1 MASDLRFVE
10 YVCEQAGHE
19 PALSHRKMF
28 GEYALYM
35 QGKVVGLVCDNLL
48 FVKPTLQGKAVLGAT
63 TERPPYPG
71 AKPHFQVAE
80 ELEDRELMQ
89 RLFRATA
96 LALPPPR
103 PKSRKP
109 ATRPVQSR

>member
-1 MASDLRFVE
+1 
-10 YVCEQAGHE
+10 
-19 PALSHRKMF
+19 MF

-71 AKPHFQVAE
+71 AKPYFQVAE
-80 ELEDRELMQ
+80 ELDDQELVQ
-89 RLFRATA
+89 RLFQVTA
-96 LALPPPR
+96 LALPM
-103 PKSRKP
+103 PKPKGRKATTKPVRSR
-109 ATRPVQSR
+109 

>member
-1 MASDLRFVE
+1 VASDLRFVE

-19 PALSHRKMF
+19 PVLSHRKMF

-48 FVKPTLQGKAVLGAT
+48 FVKPTLQGRAVLGTT

-71 AKPHFQVAE
+71 AKPYFLVAE
-80 ELEDRELMQ
+80 ELENQELIG
-89 RLFRATA
+89 RLFRVTA
-96 LALPPPR
+96 LALPPPGPR
-103 PKSRKP
+103 RTK
-109 ATRPVQSR
+109 ATTRPVQSR

>member
-1 MASDLRFVE
+1 MASDLHFVE
-10 YVCEQAGHE
+10 YVCEQAGRA

-71 AKPHFQVAE
+71 AKPYFHVAE
-80 ELEDRELMQ
+80 ELEDQELMQ
-89 RLFRATA
+89 RLFRVTA

-103 PKSRKP
+103 PKSTKAPTKP
-109 ATRPVQSR
+109 VRSR